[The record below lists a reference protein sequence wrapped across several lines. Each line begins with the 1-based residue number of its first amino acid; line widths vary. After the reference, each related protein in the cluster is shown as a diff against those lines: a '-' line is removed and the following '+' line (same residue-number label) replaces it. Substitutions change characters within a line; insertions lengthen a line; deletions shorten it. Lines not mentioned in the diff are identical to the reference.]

1 MISSLIMDISGS
13 SGADKEVFDD
23 LKTLE
28 SDIRTWVLGD
38 EFSHVD
44 YRMGDEI
51 FVLSSIPHNTLFI
64 SIYAKLLWPH
74 NDFPLKCSFHT
85 ADVEPPAGDPEQWSH
100 QSIKDTREALG
111 EIKKSA
117 IQDFASPGLPDR
129 IAIPLMY
136 LTDIINNMTPLQRE
150 VALLKLSG
158 RRQTDIARILDK
170 NESTVSAHYSKSR
183 GRQFGIITAFLS
195 DYYGTSGGALHS
207 RFGET
212 VEGRF
217 GS

>member
-28 SDIRTWVLGD
+28 SDIRTWILD
-38 EFSHVD
+38 DDFSHVD
-44 YRMGDEI
+44 YRMGDEL
-51 FVLSSIPHNTLFI
+51 FVLSSTPHNTLFI
-64 SIYAKLLWPH
+64 AIYAKLLWPH

-117 IQDFASPGLPDR
+117 IQDFTSPGLPDR

-183 GRQFGIITAFLS
+183 GRQFSIIMTYLS
-195 DYYGTSGGALHS
+195 DHYGIS
-207 RFGET
+207 REG
-212 VEGRF
+212 VHGRF
-217 GS
+217 RESVERRFKP